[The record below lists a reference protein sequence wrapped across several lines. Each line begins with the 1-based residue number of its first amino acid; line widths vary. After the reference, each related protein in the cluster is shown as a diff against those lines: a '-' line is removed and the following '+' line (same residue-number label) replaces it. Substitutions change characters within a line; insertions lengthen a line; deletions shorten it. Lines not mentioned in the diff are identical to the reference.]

1 MMTLSPGA
9 RFFLAQR
16 KAQGIS
22 DVTDAQADALAALMV
37 PVRVAGVHALGAGD
51 TSPGPA
57 AGADR
62 GSLSKRG
69 AA

>member
-1 MMTLSPGA
+1 MTLSPGA

-16 KAQGIS
+16 EAQGIS

-37 PVRVAGVHALGAGD
+37 PVRVAGVQPLEGAGD